1 MQFEKKFEQVG
12 TFAAYHAACRWL
24 EENGYSHGSTSV
36 DGPVGILKGD
46 FHISKWR
53 NMTPK
58 ERSQLDGTLS
68 GEMREGPVVIRL
80 KVAPP

>member
-1 MQFEKKFEQVG
+1 MQFEKKFEQKG
-12 TFAAYHAACRWL
+12 TWAAYDVARQWL
-24 EENGYSHGSTSV
+24 KESGYSYGSSSV

-46 FHISKWR
+46 FCISKWR

-68 GEMREGPVVIRL
+68 GELREGPVVIRL
-80 KVAPP
+80 KVAPA